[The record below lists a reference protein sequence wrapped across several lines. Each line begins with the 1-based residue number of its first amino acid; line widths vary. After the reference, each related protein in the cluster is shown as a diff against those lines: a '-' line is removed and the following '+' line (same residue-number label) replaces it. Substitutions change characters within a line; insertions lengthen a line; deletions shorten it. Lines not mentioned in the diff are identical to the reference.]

1 MIPKLIGSIP
11 KQNFELIRDKIGEIL
26 LIELQNQKVL
36 QGFSELINIYSERTQ
51 PIQNNELLTIN
62 INLASGDFS
71 SKSQKES
78 TGKLMFNI
86 DIYTSG
92 TSTSDIDGSV
102 DSAFR
107 LHRYLGMIRYILSYT
122 GYKTLN
128 MPLGIIGGTETENFF
143 IMESDLK
150 QDSSYI
156 KMARLQF
163 SVRATENQPLE
174 QGIPLLEN
182 ESKVLLHETELGYL
196 FKFKN
201 E

>member
-62 INLASGDFS
+62 INLESGNFS
-71 SKSQKES
+71 SKSQRES

-107 LHRYLGMIRYILSYT
+107 MHRYLGMIRYILNYT
-122 GYKTLN
+122 GYKTLD

-163 SVRATENQPLE
+163 SVRAVENQPLE
-174 QGIPLLEN
+174 QGVPLLEN